1 MLTNQVK
8 VKDYKNIIFDL
19 GGVIINLD
27 ESRTISAF
35 AAISKL
41 PYTSVENS
49 ILHSEYYKKYEKGLL
64 DDDQFRTA
72 IRKEFQIEATDQQID
87 ECMNAMLLDIPVE
100 RIELL
105 KSLRSSFRLFLLS
118 NTNNIHLNKFN
129 SIFKQNIG
137 GEYID
142 ECFDKAYYSHRV
154 NMRKPDMEIY
164 QLIINEND
172 LDPIGTL
179 FLDDNESNLKGAQ
192 ALGINTFHIKNP
204 SQLFELFS

>member
-1 MLTNQVK
+1 MK
-8 VKDYKNIIFDL
+8 VKDYKSIIFDL

-35 AAISKL
+35 ATISKL
-41 PYTSVENS
+41 PHSSVKNS
-49 ILHSEYYKKYEKGLL
+49 ILQSKDYKKFEKGLI
-64 DDDQFRTA
+64 DDELFRAA
-72 IRKEFQIEATDQQID
+72 IRKEFQIEASDKQID
-87 ECMNAMLLDIPVE
+87 DCMNAMLLDIPVE

-137 GEYID
+137 DDTID

-154 NMRKPDMEIY
+154 NMRKPDLEIY
-164 QLIINEND
+164 RLVTNENN
-172 LDPIGTL
+172 LEPNETL

-192 ALGINTFHIKNP
+192 ALGINTFHIKDP